1 MFSKD
6 LVIGQVPWFENS
18 QSKKVNFQQKG
29 LDINF
34 DGTLLI
40 ELKWKWKGTAAGKEI
55 SSSLTLYQEED
66 CDHKTIHKHL
76 NLLLG
81 PTQFG

>member
-6 LVIGQVPWFENS
+6 LVIGQVPWFEKS
-18 QSKKVNFQQKG
+18 QCKKVNFQQKG
-29 LDINF
+29 VDINF
-34 DGTLLI
+34 DGTLLN
-40 ELKWKWKGTAAGKEI
+40 ELKWKWKDTAAGKEI

-66 CDHKTIHKHL
+66 CDHKTIHEHL